1 MDAEPTAEP
10 LTSHAALGD
19 LNSKPSRPASV
30 AVHAVQARASLGQH
44 EGARIHAVSGEDA
57 MRVEVTSTVP
67 AAAAPRAPAAGA
79 ATGVVFLM
87 FGITDTHL
95 CRRQPPPSPAPS
107 RRVAHRPELLH
118 R

>member
-10 LTSHAALGD
+10 LTSHAALGY

-87 FGITDTHL
+87 FGITMHRT
-95 CRRQPPPSPAPS
+95 RRRAGRSLDAYI
-107 RRVAHRPELLH
+107 R
-118 R
+118 